1 MRKVEKYVSMGK
13 ERRNLINLSMKASL
27 LLCIG
32 YQYYAMNIHKKVKTT
47 KDILVV
53 CEFKNV
59 FLEELPG
66 FPPQRKF
73 DFEIE
78 LIPVHESFL
87 KSLIV

>member
-1 MRKVEKYVSMGK
+1 
-13 ERRNLINLSMKASL
+13 
-27 LLCIG
+27 
-32 YQYYAMNIHKKVKTT
+32 MNIHKKVKTT

-66 FPPQRKF
+66 IPPQRKF